1 LSSSKVTIGKFA
13 MNEVNFPNI
22 KIDRIS
28 PGKTVIKELTLEG
41 LELSTEDARLT
52 LQGITID
59 TKLFLFLDYKIS
71 GVVTKHGTAFAM
83 GEIQL
88 ALNVGDIKL
97 DIPDIVASIEE
108 TKIQNLEVSVAP
120 IDNLIFPG
128 IVAKVLE
135 LNNLRLPTS
144 GFTISHGMKLESM
157 ELSNLTIPDADA
169 KKIMI
174 KSVSG
179 MNVNVPGIELPG
191 ISLELEAGDID
202 LKNVGAKVS
211 KKKQCTPWVP
221 ILRIPLPTLNFDAR
235 ICVRPETSLTID
247 KLAITNIKQKL
258 GLKKM
263 TATNLVLPFD
273 VLGIQLTNLKIKGI
287 EVPQVEVAESS

>member
-1 LSSSKVTIGKFA
+1 MSLSKVTIGKLG
-13 MNEVNFPNI
+13 MNEVNFPKI

-28 PGKTVIKELTLEG
+28 PGKTVIKELILEG
-41 LELSTEDARLT
+41 LELSTEDACLT

-71 GVVTKHGTAFAM
+71 GVVTKQGTAFAM

-108 TKIQNLEVSVAP
+108 TKVQNLEVSVAP

-144 GFTISHGMKLESM
+144 GFKISHGVKLESM

-179 MNVNVPGIELPG
+179 MSVSVPGIELPG

-221 ILRIPLPTLNFDAR
+221 ILRIPLPPLNFDAR
-235 ICVRPETSLTID
+235 ICVQPETNLTID
-247 KLAITNIKQKL
+247 KLTITNIKQKL

-287 EVPQVEVAESS
+287 EIPQVEVAESS